1 MDLSAQEAISIN
13 VGTELRGLRENRG
26 LSIRALAR
34 ASGISANAISMIER
48 GRTSPSVSTLYK
60 MADALNIPI
69 TDFFQTEPDLEAV
82 VFKKALERTRV
93 PFQRGVWEGLGGEK
107 FVGRVEPFALTL
119 ESGANSGPYPITHT
133 GHEFVVCLRGQ
144 LEYQVEGQIYLLEAG
159 DTLLFS
165 SHLRHKWKNPG
176 STVTNAIFVLSGFEE
191 GERPVQRHI
200 QPDNEEETDVVE
212 GEE

>member
-1 MDLSAQEAISIN
+1 MDLSGKEAISVN
-13 VGTELRGLRENRG
+13 VGVELRALREKKG

-69 TDFFQTEPDLEAV
+69 TDFFQTEPELENV
-82 VFKKALERTRV
+82 VFRKALERTRV

-107 FVGRVEPFALTL
+107 FEGRVEPFALTL

-165 SHLRHKWKNPG
+165 SHLRHKWRNPG
-176 STVTNAIFVLSGFEE
+176 PTVTNAVFVLSGFEE
-191 GERPVQRHI
+191 GERPAQRHI
-200 QPDNEEETDVVE
+200 QSEE
-212 GEE
+212 GEGSEEQV

>member
-1 MDLSAQEAISIN
+1 MDFTHRDAISVN
-13 VGTELRGLRENRG
+13 VGAELRALREEKG

-69 TDFFQTEPDLEAV
+69 TDFFASVPERQNV
-82 VFKKALERTRV
+82 VFRKALERTRV
-93 PFQRGVWEGLGGEK
+93 PFQRGLWEGLGGEG

-119 ESGANSGPYPITHT
+119 ENGASSGPFPITHT

-144 LEYQVEGQIYLLEAG
+144 LEYQVEGEVYLLEAG
-159 DTLLFS
+159 DSLLFS
-165 SHLRHKWKNPG
+165 SHLRHKWRNPG
-176 STVTNAIFVLSGFEE
+176 PNVTNAIFVLSGFAE
-191 GERPVQRHI
+191 GEDAVQRHI
-200 QPDNEEETDVVE
+200 QPKSDQAE
-212 GEE
+212 G

>member
-1 MDLSAQEAISIN
+1 MDLSGHEAISIN
-13 VGTELRGLRENRG
+13 VGVELRAIREKRG

-69 TDFFQTEPDLEAV
+69 TDFFQTEPDLEEI
-82 VFKKALERTRV
+82 VFRSSLERTRV

-119 ESGANSGPYPITHT
+119 ESGANSGPFPITHT
-133 GHEFVVCLRGQ
+133 GHEFVICLRGQ
-144 LEYQVEGQIYLLEAG
+144 LEYQVEGQIHLLEAG
-159 DTLLFS
+159 DTLLFN
-165 SHLRHKWKNPG
+165 SHLRHKWRNPG
-176 STVTNAIFVLSGFEE
+176 PTVTNAVFVLCGYEE

-200 QPDNEEETDVVE
+200 QVDESKETTE
-212 GEE
+212 AK